1 MSAIFRTFCVL
12 EFLSA
17 KVSLSQ
23 KKEKMKDGGV
33 ERGISLIAFIFLSL
47 SFFPQFPSP
56 YSPPF
61 SLFTTIFVFF
71 L

>member
-23 KKEKMKDGGV
+23 KKEKMRDEGV
-33 ERGISLIAFIFLSL
+33 ERGISL
-47 SFFPQFPSP
+47 
-56 YSPPF
+56 
-61 SLFTTIFVFF
+61 
-71 L
+71 